1 LGNLSANS
9 PQPPE
14 NPIDSFKNS
23 ELDREKERQRDETRQ
38 TYRQIDTLLSFR
50 VSGVN
55 YSDKHS
61 MVHKAIQNS
70 GRRKR
75 GQSTAEGRQRQIVSR
90 LNHGIR
96 CRSLVLLPIESEA
109 EWQQHLEGFRQSY
122 APVGE
127 VEECLVHLI
136 AYQFWRWIGRL
147 IPYERDLTLARMTT
161 PKESL
166 IGDEC
171 SSADIQKV
179 LCTPAAELT
188 AQENAARRQLARY
201 EALGNGQSDSL
212 EFSAPEVEELVGLF
226 HRRLTNGDVDDD
238 ENEGADL
245 DDGVPIFDGENR
257 TWSAADV
264 QEQLRILCEAAGED
278 WRAKLYYVLYD
289 YRHELEE
296 RLAHLAE
303 AKEHITY
310 SRILGMEELDRLC
323 LYERQISASFR
334 HLVSQLERHQ
344 ARRLGV
350 PVPAPVAVDLSVSHH
365 GALSEIP

>member
-1 LGNLSANS
+1 
-9 PQPPE
+9 
-14 NPIDSFKNS
+14 
-23 ELDREKERQRDETRQ
+23 
-38 TYRQIDTLLSFR
+38 
-50 VSGVN
+50 
-55 YSDKHS
+55 
-61 MVHKAIQNS
+61 MVHKGVQNN
-70 GRRKR
+70 GRKKR
-75 GQSTAEGRQRQIVSR
+75 GPATAQGRQNQIISR
-90 LNHGIR
+90 LAHGIR
-96 CRSLVLLPIESEA
+96 SRSPVLLPLENGP

-122 APVGE
+122 VPVGE
-127 VEECLVHLI
+127 AEECLVHLI

-166 IGDEC
+166 FGDGC

-179 LCTPAAELT
+179 LETPAAELS
-188 AQENAARRQLARY
+188 AQENAARAQLTRY

-212 EFSAPEVEELVGLF
+212 VFSASEVEELVGLF
-226 HRRLTNGDVDDD
+226 HRRLTNGEVDEDDGGDD

-257 TWSAADV
+257 TWSAAEV
-264 QEQLRILCEAAGED
+264 QEQFALLCEAAGED
-278 WRAKLYYVLYD
+278 WRAKFYYVLYD

-296 RLAHLAE
+296 RLSHLAE
-303 AKEHITY
+303 AKEQIAY

-344 ARRLGV
+344 ARRSGV

>member
-1 LGNLSANS
+1 
-9 PQPPE
+9 
-14 NPIDSFKNS
+14 
-23 ELDREKERQRDETRQ
+23 
-38 TYRQIDTLLSFR
+38 
-50 VSGVN
+50 
-55 YSDKHS
+55 
-61 MVHKAIQNS
+61 MVHKAIQNN

-96 CRSLVLLPIESEA
+96 SRSPVLLPVESEA

-122 APVGE
+122 VPVGE
-127 VEECLVHLI
+127 VEEALVHLI

-161 PKESL
+161 PEESL
-166 IGDEC
+166 IGDGC

-179 LCTPAAELT
+179 LETPAVELI
-188 AQENAARRQLARY
+188 AQEKAARAQLARY
-201 EALGNGQSDSL
+201 EALGNGQSNSL
-212 EFSAPEVEELVGLF
+212 VFSAPEVEELVSLF
-226 HRRLTNGDVDDD
+226 HRRLTDGEVDEDDEGEKDSGQDYD
-238 ENEGADL
+238 ENEAADP
-245 DDGVPIFDGENR
+245 DEQANVFDGENR
-257 TWSAADV
+257 TWTGTEV

-296 RLAHLAE
+296 RLSHLAE
-303 AKEHITY
+303 AKEHIAS
-310 SRILGMEELDRLC
+310 SRILEMEGLGRMC

-350 PVPAPVAVDLSVSHH
+350 PVLAPVAVDLSVSHH
-365 GALSEIP
+365 GVQSEIP